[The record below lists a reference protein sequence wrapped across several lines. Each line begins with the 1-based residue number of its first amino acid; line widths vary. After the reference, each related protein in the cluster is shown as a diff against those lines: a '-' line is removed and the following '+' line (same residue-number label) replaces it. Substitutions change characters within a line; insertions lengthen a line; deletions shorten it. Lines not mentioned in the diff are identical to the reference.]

1 MNSKCLPLVAA
12 AMCLS
17 GCIIETATGP
27 VRRDSRTI
35 ERDAS
40 ERVHV
45 DLSMGAGNL
54 NIRGGA
60 QKLLNADF
68 TYNVA
73 AWRPEVR
80 YSSTGTHGDL
90 TIHQPGHSHTQLGHT
105 RYEWDLELNDDVP
118 LDLAVHFGAGEARL
132 DLGSLSLRN
141 VEVNMGVGKLQ
152 IDLRGKPKRDYD
164 VRIRGGI
171 GEATVRL
178 PGNVGVYAEGSGGI
192 GEIKT
197 QGLRREG
204 GHWVNDAYE
213 DSKVRI
219 HLDIHGGIGSITL
232 ISD

>member
-1 MNSKCLPLVAA
+1 MDIRCLPLLAA
-12 AMCLS
+12 VLCLS
-17 GCIIETATGP
+17 SCIIDTATGP
-27 VRRDSRTI
+27 VRHDSRSI

-40 ERVHV
+40 ERVRV

-54 NIRGGA
+54 MIGGGA

-68 TYNVA
+68 TYNVPS
-73 AWRPEVR
+73 WQPEVR

-90 TIHQPGHSHTQLGHT
+90 TIRQPGQGHAQIGRT
-105 RYEWDLELNDDVP
+105 RYEWDLALNNDVP
-118 LDLAVHFGAGEARL
+118 MDLSLHFGAGEARL
-132 DLGSLSLRN
+132 RLGSLSLRS
-141 VEVNMGVGKLQ
+141 VEVDMGVGKLEM
-152 IDLRGKPKRDYD
+152 DLRGNPKHNYD

-178 PGNVGVYAEGSGGI
+178 PAGVGVYAEGAGGI

-219 HLDIHGGIGSITL
+219 HLDIHGGIGSIRL
-232 ISD
+232 IAD